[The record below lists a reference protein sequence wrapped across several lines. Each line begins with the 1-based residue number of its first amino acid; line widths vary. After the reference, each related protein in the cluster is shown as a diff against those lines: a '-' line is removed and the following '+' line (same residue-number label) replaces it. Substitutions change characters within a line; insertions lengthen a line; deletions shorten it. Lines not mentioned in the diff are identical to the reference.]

1 MKFLMFVLILA
12 TIWTQAEAQD
22 PHNQPSVTS
31 TSVTEVTEV
40 TNITSADGNYG
51 LMALSASGLVFGC
64 CRPDTLQWAVAGA
77 FTEGGNQ
84 SFTAGL
90 ATNFGPVLLNARFAA
105 IIGSPNK
112 ENDYAVIVGGSGA
125 FK

>member
-1 MKFLMFVLILA
+1 MKFLMFVLILV

-22 PHNQPSVTS
+22 PHHYPDATG
-31 TSVTEVTEV
+31 TTDMTETPKV
-40 TNITSADGNYG
+40 TSADGNYG

-64 CRPDTLQWAVAGA
+64 CRPDTLQWAAAGA

-90 ATNFGPVLLNARFAA
+90 ATNFGPVLLNVRFAA
-105 IIGSPNK
+105 IIDSPNK